1 MGKIKPI
8 FWTGQIAG
16 LLMLFFFA
24 SCNQVMEGTATEP
37 GGILTGDGVLAVILM
52 SVLALVFGTL
62 FLWFLIVTVGR
73 RNKREGEISNGIAES
88 RRTWREPDG
97 GKSGEK

>member
-1 MGKIKPI
+1 MVFTCGSC
-8 FWTGQIAG
+8 GQVI
-16 LLMLFFFA
+16 
-24 SCNQVMEGTATEP
+24 EGTAMNT
-37 GGILTGDGVLAVILM
+37 GGILTLDGILAVILM

-73 RNKREGEISNGIAES
+73 RNKREGEIANGIAES
-88 RRTWREPDG
+88 LRTWREPDG